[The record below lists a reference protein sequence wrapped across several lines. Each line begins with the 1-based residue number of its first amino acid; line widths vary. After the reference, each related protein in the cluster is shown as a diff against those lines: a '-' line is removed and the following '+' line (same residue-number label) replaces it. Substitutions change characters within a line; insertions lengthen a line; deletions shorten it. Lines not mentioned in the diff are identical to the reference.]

1 MLAGTALMCVLAAIG
16 LAYSLY
22 PFIVIDRL
30 TIFEA
35 AAAPSSL
42 MFVFVGVA
50 LVLPF
55 TIAYTIFVYRVFH
68 GKATGL
74 TYGDPS

>member
-1 MLAGTALMCVLAAIG
+1 MTTNCVFASHWTSAFSASLTNRTGT
-16 LAYSLY
+16 
-22 PFIVIDRL
+22 
-30 TIFEA
+30 T
-35 AAAPSSL
+35 
-42 MFVFVGVA
+42 
-50 LVLPF
+50 VLPF